1 MQQFAIGNYTITNK
15 RAVTQVTVSK
25 LVDTYDHYVSSSVK
39 QKLAGWLAELR
50 GMQATDFFDPITHK
64 GFLNKHLK
72 NRHRKL
78 PPRKKRWIWT
88 KKSQNLAK
96 LLVQQYLCSKLLT
109 KMAPI
114 WMVVL
119 GMCLTAFTVKVTG
132 VLLVIAVG

>member
-1 MQQFAIGNYTITNK
+1 M
-15 RAVTQVTVSK
+15 TVSK

-88 KKSQNLAK
+88 KKQ
-96 LLVQQYLCSKLLT
+96 VR
-109 KMAPI
+109 I
-114 WMVVL
+114 WRNSWYSS
-119 GMCLTAFTVKVTG
+119 TSARSY
-132 VLLVIAVG
+132 